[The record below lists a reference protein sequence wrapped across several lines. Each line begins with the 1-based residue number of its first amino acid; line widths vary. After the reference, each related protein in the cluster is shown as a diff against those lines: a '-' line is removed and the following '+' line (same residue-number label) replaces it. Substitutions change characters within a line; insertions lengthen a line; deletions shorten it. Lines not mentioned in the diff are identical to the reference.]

1 MTKHAYIHSTVNCS
15 DLAVHCIPMTDFI
28 TEVCT
33 FLPTPTPLSGFIQKP
48 ICFLYVW
55 AWFYLFAC
63 FFFFFFFYMPHISEI
78 IWYLSFSVWLILVS
92 ITPSGSI
99 YFITNCKI
107 LFFGWLV
114 FCCLFI
120 HWCLLSLFLY
130 VQFSSVQFSSVV
142 SDSATPWIT
151 ACQALALL
159 TDGAM
164 NILHICAYIDMCVH
178 ISFWVSVFIFFG

>member
-33 FLPTPTPLSGFIQKP
+33 FLPTPSLATTN
-48 ICFLYVW
+48 
-55 AWFYLFAC
+55 LFSVYMSLVPFVCLFCCC
-63 FFFFFFFYMPHISEI
+63 FFFVYMQHISEI
-78 IWYLSFSVWLILVS
+78 IWYLSFSVWLILVNVM
-92 ITPSGSI
+92 PSGSI

-114 FCCLFI
+114 FPCLFI

-130 VQFSSVQFSSVV
+130 LQFSSGAQSCPTLRPQESQH
-142 SDSATPWIT
+142 DRPW
-151 ACQALALL
+151 L
-159 TDGAM
+159 
-164 NILHICAYIDMCVH
+164 
-178 ISFWVSVFIFFG
+178 S